1 METIKNAFN
10 SIKDTFKEMKT
21 GQLMKLG
28 AAIFLLFGGGALALA
43 AAQEDD
49 DEIIDITD
57 TADVIDAVPEE
68 SNDTVE

>member
-1 METIKNAFN
+1 MDTIKNAFN

-49 DEIIDITD
+49 EIIDITE
-57 TADVIDAVPEE
+57 TADVIDAVSEE
-68 SNDTVE
+68 SDAVE

>member
-1 METIKNAFN
+1 MDTIKNAFN
-10 SIKDTFKEMKT
+10 SIKNTFKEMKT

-43 AAQEDD
+43 AAQEE
-49 DEIIDITD
+49 DEIIDISD
-57 TADVIDAVPEE
+57 TADVIDAVSEE

>member
-1 METIKNAFN
+1 MDTIKNAFN

-21 GQLMKLG
+21 GQLMKFG

-43 AAQEDD
+43 AAQED

>member
-21 GQLMKLG
+21 GQLMKFG

-49 DEIIDITD
+49 EIIDITD
-57 TADVIDAVPEE
+57 TADVIDAVSEE